1 MNFKIDTREKFTVIT
16 PDSDFL
22 ADNLAAPLF
31 ASIEDVKQSDT
42 KNIILNLKNIN
53 AIETD
58 TAQKIAQHQQ
68 SFYEEN
74 ISFVVCE
81 MQSSVE
87 DVFEKAELMDTLN
100 YTPTESEA
108 WDIIQMEEIER
119 ELMDDENPLFN
130 SLDND

>member
-108 WDIIQMEEIER
+108 WDIIQMEQK
-119 ELMDDENPLFN
+119 P
-130 SLDND
+130 